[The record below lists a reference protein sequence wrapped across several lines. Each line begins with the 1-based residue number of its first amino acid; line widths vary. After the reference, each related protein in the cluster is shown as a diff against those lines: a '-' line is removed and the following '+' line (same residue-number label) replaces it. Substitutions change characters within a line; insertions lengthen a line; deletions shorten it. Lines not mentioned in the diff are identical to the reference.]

1 MAGIIDGKALAE
13 TIRKEISN
21 EVQDFF
27 SKSGRRPRL
36 AAVLAG
42 DDPASHVYVRN
53 KVKACEQVG
62 IESESHYLPATLS
75 EEELLDVLRKLNES
89 DPVDGILLQLPLP
102 KGINKVRALDAI
114 HPTKDV
120 DGLHPWNAGLLV
132 QGRASLIACTPL
144 GVIEALKRYDVP
156 LAGSNAVVI
165 GRSDLV
171 GKPVATLLMHE
182 NATVTVCHSKT
193 RSLPEVVSRGN
204 VVVAAMG
211 KAAFVTSDFIQE
223 GAVVVDVGTTVL
235 KQESEVTEIFGAG
248 SKKHE
253 DFLAGK
259 TVITGDVHPN
269 AYSKTSLYT
278 PVPGGVGPLT
288 ITMLLKNTLTAAKQ
302 RHNKN

>member
-1 MAGIIDGKALAE
+1 MTGIIDGKALAE

-21 EVQDFF
+21 DVQDFF
-27 SKSGRRPRL
+27 AKSGRRPRL

-62 IESESHYLPATLS
+62 LESESHYLPATIS

-102 KGINKVRALDAI
+102 KGINKTRALDAI

-156 LAGSNAVVI
+156 LSGSNAVVI

-193 RSLPEVVSRGN
+193 RNLPEVVSRGN
-204 VVVAAMG
+204 VVIAAMG
-211 KAAFVTSDFIQE
+211 KAGFVTSDFIQE

-235 KQESEVTEIFGAG
+235 KQESEVTEIFGSG

-269 AYSKTSLYT
+269 AYAKTSLYT

-288 ITMLLKNTLTAAKQ
+288 ITMLLRNTLVAAKL

>member
-1 MAGIIDGKALAE
+1 
-13 TIRKEISN
+13 
-21 EVQDFF
+21 
-27 SKSGRRPRL
+27 
-36 AAVLAG
+36 
-42 DDPASHVYVRN
+42 
-53 KVKACEQVG
+53 
-62 IESESHYLPATLS
+62 
-75 EEELLDVLRKLNES
+75 
-89 DPVDGILLQLPLP
+89 
-102 KGINKVRALDAI
+102 
-114 HPTKDV
+114 
-120 DGLHPWNAGLLV
+120 
-132 QGRASLIACTPL
+132 LIACTPL

-156 LAGSNAVVI
+156 LAGFNAVVI

-171 GKPVATLLMHE
+171 GKPIATLLMHE

-193 RSLPEVVSRGN
+193 RNLPEVVSRGN

-211 KAAFVTSDFIQE
+211 KAGFVTSDFIQE

-288 ITMLLKNTLTAAKQ
+288 ITMLLKNTLVAAKL
-302 RHNKN
+302 RG

>member
-1 MAGIIDGKALAE
+1 MAGIIDGKGLAE

-21 EVQDFF
+21 DVQDFF
-27 SKSGRRPRL
+27 AESGRRPRL

-62 IESESHYLPATLS
+62 IESESHYLPATIS

-102 KGINKVRALDAI
+102 KGINKVHALDAI

-156 LAGSNAVVI
+156 LSGSNAVVI

-193 RSLPEVVSRGN
+193 RNLPQVVSRGN

-211 KAAFVTSDFIQE
+211 KAGFVTSDFIQE

-235 KQESEVTEIFGAG
+235 KQESEVTEIFGSG

-259 TVITGDVHPN
+259 TVITGDVHPD
-269 AYSKTSLYT
+269 AYAKTSLYT

-288 ITMLLKNTLTAAKQ
+288 ITMLLRNTLVAAKL
-302 RHNKN
+302 RHNN

>member
-13 TIRKEISN
+13 TIRKEISTG
-21 EVQDFF
+21 VQDFF
-27 SKSGRRPRL
+27 ARSARRPRL

-53 KVKACEQVG
+53 KIKACEQVG
-62 IESESHYLPATLS
+62 IESESHYLPATIS
-75 EEELLDVLRKLNES
+75 EDELLDVLRKLNES

-114 HPTKDV
+114 HPSKDV

-156 LAGSNAVVI
+156 LSGSNAVVI

-193 RSLPEVVSRGN
+193 RNLPEVSSRGN
-204 VVVAAMG
+204 VVIAAMG
-211 KAAFVTSDFIQE
+211 KAGFVTSDFIQE

-235 KQESEVTEIFGAG
+235 KQESEVTSIFGAG

-259 TVITGDVHPN
+259 TVIVGDVHPN

-288 ITMLLKNTLTAAKQ
+288 ITMLLRNTLVAAKLRQ
-302 RHNKN
+302 NKK

>member
-1 MAGIIDGKALAE
+1 MPAIIDGKALAE

-21 EVQDFF
+21 DVQDFF
-27 SKSGRRPRL
+27 AKSGRRPRL

-62 IESESHYLPATLS
+62 LESESHYLPATIS

-102 KGINKVRALDAI
+102 KGINKTRALDAI

-156 LAGSNAVVI
+156 LSGSNAIVI

-193 RSLPEVVSRGN
+193 RNLPEVVSRGN

-211 KAAFVTSDFIQE
+211 KAGFVTSDFIQE

-235 KQESEVTEIFGAG
+235 KQESEVTEIFGSG

-288 ITMLLKNTLTAAKQ
+288 ITMLLRNTLTAAKQ
-302 RHNKN
+302 RQK

>member
-13 TIRKEISN
+13 TIRKEISTD
-21 EVQDFF
+21 VQDFF
-27 SKSGRRPRL
+27 AKSGRRPCL

-62 IESESHYLPATLS
+62 IESESHYLPATIS
-75 EEELLDVLRKLNES
+75 EEELLDVLKKLNES

-144 GVIEALKRYDVP
+144 GVIESLKRYDVP

-193 RSLPEVVSRGN
+193 RNLPEVVSRGN

-211 KAAFVTSDFIQE
+211 KAGFVTSDFIQE

-288 ITMLLKNTLTAAKQ
+288 ITMLLKNTLVAAKL
-302 RHNKN
+302 RG